1 MDRVLKCVREIETIM
16 KMTFPSPID
25 VIKSLGGLG
34 GVVNGSHYRKYVG
47 GGWIWKVHKNL
58 KDGILRTFP
67 SLLPLS
73 LENVVWGGGEE
84 CAASCLDHEL
94 GAG

>member
-1 MDRVLKCVREIETIM
+1 MDRVLNLKCVREIETIM

-25 VIKSLGGLG
+25 VIKSLGGFWAGLLMEPL
-34 GVVNGSHYRKYVG
+34 SQIYR
-47 GGWIWKVHKNL
+47 WIWKVHNNL
-58 KDGILRTFP
+58 KDGITRTFP